1 MVSKYI
7 GDDMILLLGLSDIK
21 VEEIINEET
30 QHDTSPLHSIEKW
43 NPTIRPGNR
52 LVCVQ
57 CLGVPLEAWD
67 IGNIRKIVAAVGDL
81 IEVADDV
88 EELRRLD
95 GARILI
101 RTP

>member
-30 QHDTSPLHSIEKW
+30 QHDTSPFHSIEKW
-43 NPTIRPGNR
+43 NPTIRPENR

-57 CLGVPLEAWD
+57 CLEAWD